1 VRRPGTL
8 TGHAIGAAPTPA
20 LDPGTVADV
29 IRPTQPSTDQET
41 PSICDLPDPL
51 ASVVEYLGTDLDEGT
66 REFVP
71 TAELITALNTDRATL
86 SRQMTDLGCRPT
98 RERIPSEDGTIR
110 QIRGYLIADIR
121 TAVEAIRNGH
131 LADTDDD

>member
-1 VRRPGTL
+1 
-8 TGHAIGAAPTPA
+8 
-20 LDPGTVADV
+20 
-29 IRPTQPSTDQET
+29 
-41 PSICDLPDPL
+41 
-51 ASVVEYLGTDLDEGT
+51 
-66 REFVP
+66 
-71 TAELITALNTDRATL
+71 
-86 SRQMTDLGCRPT
+86 MTDLGCRPT

>member
-1 VRRPGTL
+1 PE
-8 TGHAIGAAPTPA
+8 PP
-20 LDPGTVADV
+20 
-29 IRPTQPSTDQET
+29 
-41 PSICDLPDPL
+41 ICDLPEPL
-51 ASVVEYLGTDLDEGT
+51 ASIVEYLGTDFDEGS

-71 TAELITALNTDRATL
+71 TAELITALNTDRGTL

-121 TAVEAIRNGH
+121 TAVEAIRDGH
-131 LADTDDD
+131 LPDTDDN